1 MGINSEKQATK
12 LIKQAH
18 QAAGHI
24 EDANT
29 DRERRDAL
37 MKRKKDNATAAREA
51 AAQRHIE
58 KAELEELKRKLK
70 HK

>member
-1 MGINSEKQATK
+1 MGINSEKQADK

-37 MKRKKDNATAAREA
+37 MLRKKNNAITDREA

-58 KAELEELKRKLK
+58 KAELERLKRKLAK
-70 HK
+70 

>member
-1 MGINSEKQATK
+1 MSINSAKQEAK
-12 LIKQAH
+12 RIKQDH

-29 DRERRDAL
+29 ERERRDAL
-37 MKRKKDNATAAREA
+37 MQRKKDNASAAREA

>member
-1 MGINSEKQATK
+1 MGINSEKQEAK
-12 LIKQAH
+12 RIKQDH

-37 MKRKKDNATAAREA
+37 MLRKKNNAIADREA

-58 KAELEELKRKLK
+58 KAELELLKRKQAK
-70 HK
+70 S